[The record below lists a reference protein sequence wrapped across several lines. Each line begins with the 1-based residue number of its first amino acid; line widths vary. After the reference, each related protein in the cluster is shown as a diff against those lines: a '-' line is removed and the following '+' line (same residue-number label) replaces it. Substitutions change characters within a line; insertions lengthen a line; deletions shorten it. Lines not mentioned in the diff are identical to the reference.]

1 VSQELLNLAATSA
14 ETVPLLVEPL
24 PKPSTLLR
32 SIIETF
38 VLMAIIFL
46 MVNTA
51 IGRFQIQGPSM
62 QPNLHEGERVIVDKV
77 TYWLRPPQRGD
88 IIVFDGHGAVD
99 LIKRIIALP
108 DETIEIHGGQVS
120 INGIVLDEPYLEH
133 PTSSDVSAQ
142 QVAADHYYVMG
153 DNRDNSQDSRAFGAI
168 TSKEIVGRA
177 WIIYWPPTNWLI
189 VPHYNYAAA
198 QTH

>member
-1 VSQELLNLAATSA
+1 VSQELLNLASTSA
-14 ETVPLLVEPL
+14 EALPLSVEPL
-24 PKPSTLLR
+24 RKPSTLLR

-38 VLMAIIFL
+38 ILTAIIFL
-46 MVNTA
+46 VVNTA

-77 TYWLRPPQRGD
+77 SYWLRPPQRGD
-88 IIVFDGHGAVD
+88 IIVFDGHGTVD

-108 DETIEIHGGQVS
+108 GETIEIHGGQVF
-120 INGIVLDEPYLEH
+120 INGGVLDEPYLEQI
-133 PTSSDVSAQ
+133 TSTDLSAQ
-142 QVAADHYYVMG
+142 QVAADHYFVMG
-153 DNRDNSQDSRAFGAI
+153 DNRGNSQDSRAFGPI

-177 WIIYWPPTNWLI
+177 WIIYWPPTNWSI

-198 QTH
+198 QAP